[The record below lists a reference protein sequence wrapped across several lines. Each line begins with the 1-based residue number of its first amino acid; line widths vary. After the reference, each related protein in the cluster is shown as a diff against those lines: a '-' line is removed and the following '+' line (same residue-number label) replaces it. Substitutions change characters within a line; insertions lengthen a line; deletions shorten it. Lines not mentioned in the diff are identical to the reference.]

1 MSGPN
6 AENETVQPME
16 IVAVPVSAPF
26 QTLYLAEPVV
36 VTSGNA
42 CVATGSAAVGIA
54 TGVEERRRSE
64 HGSSGSR
71 GSRGNIFS
79 PFDGLRAHNCLWR

>member
-1 MSGPN
+1 MMSGPN

-26 QTLYLAEPVV
+26 QTLYLAEPIV

-54 TGVEERRRSE
+54 TGGEVARVEAEEAGEISFL
-64 HGSSGSR
+64 HLM
-71 GSRGNIFS
+71 
-79 PFDGLRAHNCLWR
+79 D